1 MNGPSAAE
9 GTARRRTEAAEH
21 AIASR
26 LRRYGA
32 LATVVGG
39 VLLILILLGWV
50 LGVPWLQKIVPGTA
64 PVNPLLMAALGL
76 VNVSAWLQQQDKPR
90 RKRRAALVYGF
101 AAAAAAVG
109 ALKLID
115 YGFGTH
121 LCADDLL
128 FASRLAEN
136 GGAGEHISK
145 FDAVCLVLLGCLS
158 LMIDIGRPERT
169 LLHVQ
174 VLLGL
179 PLLGIFMFAFVAF
192 FFHVIVGTTVKNF
205 DFTVSAWMAM
215 SSIVVG
221 LLMSRPDAGQARV
234 FSAPTYSGFVARV
247 MYPLAFW
254 TPAVVGLLYAF
265 ALRGGWYPPAAAFA
279 AMVMQFTLIV
289 LGITVL
295 NAIRLHRMDTQ
306 RQKTL
311 DELHVGLLRDEQAR
325 RMNESLIQTEALARS
340 MASNQLNAT
349 HTLLAYL
356 ARRTGIPQLCLFCLV
371 DENGDAPQL
380 EVLANYAYGEMH
392 LNERRRVAFGEG
404 LAGQCA
410 AERRTVM
417 VDRVPEAYFK
427 IRATSVELVP
437 RHLLL
442 IPLTVNEEF
451 VGVLEA
457 ALLQPLAP
465 EMQAYLD
472 KAVDIVAYAIYR
484 LRQEQRVQ
492 ALLRGVGRMGAPEP
506 SELFV

>member
-1 MNGPSAAE
+1 V
-9 GTARRRTEAAEH
+9 AEH

-26 LRRYGA
+26 LRRYGT
-32 LATVVGG
+32 LAMVAGG
-39 VLLILILLGWV
+39 VLLTLILLGWA
-50 LGVPWLQKIVPGTA
+50 LGIPWLQKIVPGTV
-64 PVNPLLMAALGL
+64 PVNPLLMVALGL
-76 VNVSAWLQQQDKPR
+76 ANVSAWLQRQSKPR
-90 RKRRAALVYGF
+90 RRGRAALVYGF
-101 AAAAAAVG
+101 AAAAAVVG
-109 ALKLID
+109 VLKLVD
-115 YGFGTH
+115 YGLGTH

-136 GGAGEHISK
+136 GGAGEYIPG
-145 FDAVCLVLLGCLS
+145 FDAACLVLLSCL
-158 LMIDIGRPERT
+158 LLTIDIGRPERT

-179 PLLGIFMFAFVAF
+179 PLLGALMFAFVAF
-192 FFHVIVGTTVKNF
+192 FFHVIVGTTVKSF

-215 SSIVVG
+215 SSTLVG

-254 TPAVVGLLYAF
+254 TPVVVGVLYAF
-265 ALRGGWYPPAAAFA
+265 ALRGGWYPPGAAFA
-279 AMVMQFTLIV
+279 VMVMQFTLVV

-380 EVLANYAYGEMH
+380 ELLASYAYGELH
-392 LNERRRVAFGEG
+392 PNERRVAFGEG

-442 IPLTVNEEF
+442 IPLTVNGEL

-465 EMQAYLD
+465 EMQSYLD

-506 SELFV
+506 SGLVV